1 MTHSEYVESVDELF
15 GVLAV
20 ANDAAATA
28 RTQRDEALRQLNDLA
43 RRYNRLVA
51 AVDLHK
57 RTVMESADSDAQHDA
72 DLDLWRAL
80 DHPDGDR

>member
-1 MTHSEYVESVDELF
+1 MTHSEHVQSVDELF

-43 RRYNRLVA
+43 RRHNRLVA
-51 AVDLHK
+51 AVDRHK
-57 RTVMESADSDAQHDA
+57 RTVMLLADPDLQHEA
-72 DLDLWRAL
+72 DLDLWKVLA
-80 DHPDGDR
+80 DPDGNR

>member
-20 ANDAAATA
+20 ANA
-28 RTQRDEALRQLNDLA
+28 QRDEALRQLNDLA
-43 RRYNRLVA
+43 RRHNALVA
-51 AVDLHK
+51 AVDRHK
-57 RTVMESADSDAQHDA
+57 RTVMESADSNEQHDA